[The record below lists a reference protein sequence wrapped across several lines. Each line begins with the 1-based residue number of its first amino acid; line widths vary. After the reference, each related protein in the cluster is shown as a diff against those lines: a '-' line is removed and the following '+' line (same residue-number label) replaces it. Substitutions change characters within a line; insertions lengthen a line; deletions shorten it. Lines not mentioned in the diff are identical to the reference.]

1 MKKTISELIDTL
13 SILNIK
19 IFFLIEKLQGGKGTT
34 EEAQKVQLLN
44 KQRSEYMNAINEE
57 LNQKPYTIKI

>member
-1 MKKTISELIDTL
+1 MIKKTVSELIDTL

-19 IFFLIEKLQGGKGTT
+19 IFFLIEKLQDGRGTV

-44 KQRSEYMNAINEE
+44 KQRTEYMNAINEE
-57 LNQKPYTIKI
+57 FNQKPIIKV